1 MSSEP
6 MTKDIVSWTDQEVAQ
21 LASRLEADEY
31 TTIFD
36 SLKDWEQLKRL
47 QYIRPELVKPYVHLL
62 EIEEDED

>member
-6 MTKDIVSWTDQEVAQ
+6 MTKDIVSWTVQEVAQ

>member
-6 MTKDIVSWTDQEVAQ
+6 MTKNIVSWTAQDVAQ

-47 QYIRPELVKPYVHLL
+47 QYIRPDLVKPYVHLL
-62 EIEEDED
+62 ELEEDED

>member
-6 MTKDIVSWTDQEVAQ
+6 MTKDIVLWTAQEVAQ
-21 LASRLEADEY
+21 LASRLEADAY

-47 QYIRPELVKPYVHLL
+47 QYVRPDLVKPYVHLL
-62 EIEEDED
+62 ELEEDED

>member
-6 MTKDIVSWTDQEVAQ
+6 MTKDIVSWTAQEVAL

-47 QYIRPELVKPYVHLL
+47 QYIRPDLVKPYVHLL